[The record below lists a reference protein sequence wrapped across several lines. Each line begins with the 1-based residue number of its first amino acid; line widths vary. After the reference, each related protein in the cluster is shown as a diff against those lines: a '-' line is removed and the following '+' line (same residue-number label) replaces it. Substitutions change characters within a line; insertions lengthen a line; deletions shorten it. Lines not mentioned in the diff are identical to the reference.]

1 MWAKKAVLIVDDEFI
16 ILESLKI
23 QLERILDKDVIF
35 ELASSGEEANA
46 IIDDLYINQIN
57 LLLVISDFNLDDCK
71 GTDILSYCN
80 GKFSN
85 SKKIILSGQLDN
97 KIIIH
102 FKESNDL
109 HDLFSKPWSFDDLRK
124 SICKIPELFNS

>member
-1 MWAKKAVLIVDDEFI
+1 MDDEFI

-23 QLERILDKDVIF
+23 QLERILDKDIIF

-71 GTDILSYCN
+71 GTDVLTYCN
-80 GKFSN
+80 EKFSN
-85 SKKIILSGQLDN
+85 SKKIILSGQSDIE
-97 KIIIH
+97 KITH
-102 FKESNDL
+102 FKESIGL
-109 HDLFSKPWSFDDLRK
+109 HDLFSKPWSFDELRK
-124 SICKIPELFNS
+124 SICRIPELFD

>member
-97 KIIIH
+97 KIITH